1 MSEKDPVPGS
11 SEDWLRRARADLAL
25 ARAPLPEGA
34 LFEDLCF
41 HAQQAAEKAIKAVY
55 VYHGARFRYTHD
67 IAELLTG
74 LMRMGLS
81 FSDEVKEAVTLSDYA
96 SHRYPSPVEPVTND
110 EYRRAIAL
118 AQTVLAWAEK
128 QVE

>member
-1 MSEKDPVPGS
+1 MLDRESIPGS
-11 SEDWLRRARADLAL
+11 SQDWINRAKADMAL

-55 VYHGARFRYTHD
+55 VHSAARFRYTHD

-74 LMRMGLS
+74 LIQMGFS
-81 FSDEVKEAVTLSDYA
+81 FSDELREAATLSDYA
-96 SHRYPSPVEPVTND
+96 WQRYPGPAEPVTVE
-110 EYRRAIAL
+110 EYRKAIQL
-118 AQTVLAWAEK
+118 AQTVLSWAEK
-128 QVE
+128 QIA